1 LTKVSPHDILKSSKG
16 DIPQKKGNFK
26 MEITG
31 RFEADSNFI
40 TVYTEDKVFTLA
52 FGGGWGSVDVP
63 GYSAYYAP
71 LTKEWLAAA
80 AAECTETGTFRVDE
94 NGWKRLK

>member
-1 LTKVSPHDILKSSKG
+1 MI
-16 DIPQKKGNFK
+16 
-26 MEITG
+26 ITG
-31 RFEADSNFI
+31 KFESDSNFI
-40 TVYTEDKVFTLA
+40 TVYTENKVFTLA
-52 FGGGWGSVDVP
+52 FGGDQGSVDVP
-63 GYSAYYAP
+63 GYSAYYTP

>member
-1 LTKVSPHDILKSSKG
+1 MI
-16 DIPQKKGNFK
+16 
-26 MEITG
+26 ITG
-31 RFEADSNFI
+31 KFEADSNFI
-40 TVYTEDKVFTLA
+40 TVYTENKVFTLA
-52 FGGGWGSVDVP
+52 FGGDWGSVDVP
-63 GYSAYYAP
+63 GYSAYYTP